1 MMSSDEARHL
11 VCSDLEPVR
20 QFLQNAIKMKSRG
33 EGHHFAQVVDQLRTR
48 NDPEMLWKIYLGL
61 VSSVSHLTQRPEDY
75 SDLIQSL
82 FLYNWVMETKI
93 NIAFMNLINHLISAN
108 SVYFIPTIQMVVRS
122 MVVVSSSTG
131 VASDEVRAILHRML
145 KNAVILVPTGI
156 VEVLPVLAS
165 NFPFRRQSAEIISG
179 YCSELL
185 KICDYM
191 PVMQTRILELIID
204 KCLEI
209 DVEIVIEDSGEVML
223 KSDPDEDVENGMFEF
238 DDPRDDIP
246 KQMQRVTKNAE
257 SSQQQIVAA
266 VSESAEK
273 LDALLILL
281 VSSSFTY
288 TSDYFP

>member
-1 MMSSDEARHL
+1 MITSDEARHL
-11 VCSDLEPVR
+11 VCNDLEPVR

-33 EGHHFAQVVDQLRTR
+33 EGHHFAHVVDQLRTR

-61 VSSVSHLTQRPEDY
+61 VSSVSNLTQRPEDY

-82 FLYNWVMETKI
+82 FSYNWMMETKI

-108 SVYFIPTIQMVVRS
+108 SVYFIPTLQLVVRS
-122 MVVVSSSTG
+122 LVIVSSSTG
-131 VASDEVRAILHRML
+131 IASDEVRAILHRTL

-165 NFPFRRQSAEIISG
+165 NFPFRRQSVEIISG
-179 YCSELL
+179 YCAELL
-185 KICDYM
+185 NICDYM
-191 PVMQTRILELIID
+191 PVLQTRILELITE

-223 KSDPDEDVENGMFEF
+223 KSDPDEDAEKGMFEF
-238 DDPRDDIP
+238 DDPQDDIP
-246 KQMQRVTKNAE
+246 QQMQGTAKSAE
-257 SSQQQIVAA
+257 SSQQQIAAA

-281 VSSSFTY
+281 VLSVFTY
-288 TSDYFP
+288 SIVLT